1 MNKRVRELVE
11 YLKTTAIGG
20 LLFLLPVGVIVFLL
34 GYVYQTV
41 VAIYTPIKPWI
52 PVDSALGVT
61 LLFAIA
67 IALVLGSCFF
77 AGIIA
82 RRTIGDSFSQ
92 SIESQLIKVFPR
104 YAIYKDLIAGNV
116 GGSDASPSLT
126 PVIVKSPQG
135 FRLAFQSDVLP
146 NGITVVYLP
155 GSPDTWSG
163 HVVMLPTEDVQP
175 FNVPFAEAVMMC
187 ERLGRNT
194 ASQLGEVSWG
204 TFGRP

>member
-1 MNKRVRELVE
+1 MQKRVKELVD

-20 LLFLLPVGVIVFLL
+20 LLFLLPLGVIVFLL

-41 VAIYTPIKPWI
+41 LAIYTPIKPWI
-52 PVDSALGVT
+52 PADSALGVT
-61 LLFAIA
+61 LLFAISLG
-67 IALVLGSCFF
+67 LVLGTCFV

-92 SIESQLIKVFPR
+92 TIESNLIKVFPR

-116 GGSDASPSLT
+116 GGSETSPSLT
-126 PVIVKSPQG
+126 PVLVKSPEG
-135 FRLAFQSDVLP
+135 YRLAFQSDALP
-146 NGITVVYLP
+146 QGIAVVYLP

-163 HVVMLPTEDVQP
+163 HVVMVPSGDVRP
-175 FNVPFAEAVMMC
+175 LNVPFAEAVMMC

-194 ASQLGEVSWG
+194 AGQLADVSWDMPG
-204 TFGRP
+204 AS